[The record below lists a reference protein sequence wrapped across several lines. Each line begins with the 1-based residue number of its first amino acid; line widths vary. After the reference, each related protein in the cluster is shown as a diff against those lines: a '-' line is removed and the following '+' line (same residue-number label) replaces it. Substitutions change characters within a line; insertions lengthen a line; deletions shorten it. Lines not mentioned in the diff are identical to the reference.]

1 MNDIATQPNDPTAA
15 AWFKSSH
22 SGGEGNE
29 CVEIANLRTAV
40 ALRDSKLPH
49 GSTLTVSTGAFAVFI
64 ASVAKGERAHSL
76 STKCSNSLTTNSP

>member
-1 MNDIATQPNDPTAA
+1 MSDIATPPNEPTAV

-40 ALRDSKLPH
+40 ALRDSKLPD
-49 GSTLTVSTGAFAVFI
+49 GSTLTVSTEAFAAFI
-64 ASVAKGERAHSL
+64 TSVTKGQRGTSL
-76 STKCSNSLTTNSP
+76 R

>member
-1 MNDIATQPNDPTAA
+1 MSDIATPPNELTAV

-40 ALRDSKLPH
+40 ALRDSKLPD
-49 GSTLTVSTGAFAVFI
+49 GSTLTVSTGAFAAFI
-64 ASVAKGERAHSL
+64 AGVTKGHHGTSL
-76 STKCSNSLTTNSP
+76 P